1 LDKPAAR
8 SAQQNYANSQGD
20 FKQVAAVNL
29 NKDKFA
35 ATMDYADSTNRG
47 EHDPAPGHGPRSRG
61 LILAIIFALIFAGIA
76 LWGIQSRRSV
86 RASLNTAARNS
97 VRLPVATVRP
107 QPSTASGELVL
118 PGNIQAYLET
128 PIYARTNGYLK
139 KWYVDIGGRV
149 KEGQLLA
156 EIDTPEV
163 DQELR
168 QAEAAQA
175 QAQANLDLAKTT
187 ADRWQLL
194 LKSDGVSQQE
204 VDQNVSAYKAR
215 QADLLAAK
223 ANVQRLT
230 DLQSFK
236 AVVAPFPGIVT
247 ARNIDVGALI
257 QNGNSVQ
264 LFRMAQTNL
273 LRIYVGVPQSYSR
286 SIEPGV
292 PTELQIPEFPHR
304 TFPGKVVRSSGAIDP
319 ASRTLL
325 TEVQVPNPTGELLP
339 GSYATVRF
347 HLTLIDPPLSVPSN
361 SLIFRAQGTQV
372 AVVTPQ
378 GTVHLKN
385 VTVGRDLG
393 TSVEIITGIDPE
405 DAVVLNPP
413 DSVGEGDQ
421 VTVTNTKAATPAAKS
436 E

>member
-1 LDKPAAR
+1 MGYEGAPITTSPEPMHDRPAR
-8 SAQQNYANSQGD
+8 S
-20 FKQVAAVNL
+20 
-29 NKDKFA
+29 
-35 ATMDYADSTNRG
+35 R
-47 EHDPAPGHGPRSRG
+47 
-61 LILAIIFALIFAGIA
+61 AIIIVTIVAIIFAGIA
-76 LWGIQSRRSV
+76 LWGIESRRGV
-86 RASLNTAARNS
+86 RASLNIAARES
-97 VRLPVATVRP
+97 ARIPVATVRP
-107 QPSTASGELVL
+107 HPADASGEIIL

-156 EIDTPEV
+156 DIDTPEV
-163 DQELR
+163 DQELS
-168 QAEAAQA
+168 QAEAAEA
-175 QAQANLDLAKTT
+175 QAQANLELAKTT
-187 ADRWQLL
+187 AERWQLL

-223 ANVQRLT
+223 ANVQRLK

-236 AVVAPFPGIVT
+236 EVTAPFSGIIT
-247 ARNIDVGALI
+247 ARTVDVGALI

-264 LFRMAQTNL
+264 LFRIAQTNL

-286 SIEPGV
+286 SMVPGL
-292 PTELQIPEFPHR
+292 PADLQIPEFPHR
-304 TFPGKVVRSSGAIDP
+304 TFPGKVVRTSGAIDP

-339 GSYATVRF
+339 GAYATVHF
-347 HLTLIDPPLSVPSN
+347 HLKLVDAPLSVPSN

-378 GTVHLKN
+378 GIVHLKN

-393 TSVEIITGIDPE
+393 TSVEILTGIDR
-405 DAVVLNPP
+405 DDVIVLNPP
-413 DSVGEGDQ
+413 DSIGEGDQ
-421 VTVTNTKAATPAAKS
+421 VSVTGTVSAPTSAKP